1 MMGIAVRGVSAVV
14 AAVSILL
21 AAAYNLDLEN
31 PMLLQPADQSG
42 IHFGFSLAHLYDGTH
57 RRLLVGA
64 PRANTSKELQ
74 RPGALYS
81 CHLDTSTDKCE
92 QVTVKQDKYREW
104 ITEDIQDDQGLG
116 FSLASDGK
124 ENIVVCAP
132 RWHVHELSGSRAKD
146 LPLGI
151 CFAKR
156 GSEPEFESF
165 SPPYAFSAVQDISY
179 LNNGS
184 CQFGMSVAHGK
195 GEQSFTVGSPGCW
208 NWQGDTWEMD
218 LEQSLESVT
227 SLRRVSH
234 LTLQDVDQIYDA
246 SASSPLPLYT
256 TVTDLYLGYSVAG
269 IIFGGAP
276 AIVSS
281 MPRTV
286 STRQLKVDDRDTI
299 LGPIIYI
306 LQQDTFNQNKLNVMD
321 KMKPPETS
329 SNDKDT
335 GDTKFTFFGYS
346 LTTLDVNGDGL
357 EDVVAG
363 APFYYAS
370 TNYDQ
375 GAIFVYMQK
384 TFHLPGDVSQQ
395 LGYQMEGEKTAAPR
409 MGSGPHGRFGSCVAA
424 LGDIDNDGYHDVAV
438 GAPFLPDGGAV
449 FVYMGSS
456 NGLEK
461 EHKQVIQ
468 ASSVSPH
475 MQLSGFG
482 FSISQ
487 RLPGDSGLGYDVAV
501 GAYTSDAVLVF
512 RSKVV
517 LSLIWTLNFS
527 SFMDLTSENCTYK
540 NQRYSCVQVSVCL
553 NYHKI
558 NDNKLDAQTLDF
570 IFSLS
575 ADKAKQRL
583 LFNTGS
589 SSVNDVMLGV
599 PEDTERC
606 QTYDILAKPDI
617 QDVVKPFPIKGEIS
631 LISTDNKVMLH
642 PSSEVYKEV
651 ELAIQVHCASED
663 VRLCL
668 SDVILKYNIVKNYTL
683 MASQPIEISFV
694 VENRGET
701 AYNTLFMID
710 SFGDLLLSEST
721 SNIVCQIVLANIHCN
736 IDSIFTNN
744 SKVSS
749 IILSA
754 YFSTCYSSF
763 IQDKAYRVCSPEFLD
778 EEIKKIFDIGMKLR
792 HPKVFVESAL
802 LTAKKTY
809 CRTEPKVTPQ
819 SKNVLVLPYNENLSI
834 LPNALRRLNIQVVFK
849 NSRTVRSILMK
860 NASQQRVGGIYKDG
874 CNGCSLSYL
883 GQTGKSLEVRMSQ
896 HRYSIRIA
904 KESNAIF
911 NHIKACN
918 NPANCQEP
926 RVIFRCSSWL
936 ETNIVESA
944 VIKHEISFV
953 VENRGET
960 AYNTLFM
967 IDSFGDLLLSESTS
981 NIVCQIVLANIHCNI
996 DSIFTN
1002 NSKVEFRLWLIPSA
1016 NFFSSL
1022 RTHEAVFN
1030 MTANVTTTSGVTNPA
1045 AAHTTFQIPI
1055 TVTPSLDLTKEAS
1068 VPGVVEY
1075 NNSIYFKTPSEAT
1088 SEEELGNEIKHKFK
1102 IFNGNKFSIYATEV
1116 TLMWPLKIDGMY
1128 LLYPMGYPSIT
1139 GVRPEYCVFTGEE
1152 LKFMESSSDKG
1163 YQERLDTRTL
1173 TMLDKNVPGSVVA
1186 GKNTEYALFN
1196 CSFGE
1201 LGEKEEVYIQLRYR
1215 LVQRTIEKLEV
1226 GSDLQNISSRA
1237 ELKMLQLPLSAD
1249 PPSGSY
1255 VSYIFTEI
1263 SYKEGSP
1270 KFAVAWWVYLVSIL
1284 GGLLLLVLIALILWK
1299 CGFFKRNRLK
1309 QPDNLSQKEKKGE
1322 EEEEEE
1328 EEDNPV
1334 TPHTPMLK
1342 MTENASEDFQFSTN

>member
-1 MMGIAVRGVSAVV
+1 
-14 AAVSILL
+14 
-21 AAAYNLDLEN
+21 LEN

-218 LEQSLESVT
+218 LEQSLENVT

-269 IIFGGAP
+269 IIFGGVP

-363 APFYYAS
+363 APFYYTS

-395 LGYQMEGEKTAAPR
+395 LGYQMEGEKTGAPR

-606 QTYDILAKPDI
+606 QTYDILAKHDI

-744 SKVSS
+744 SKV
-749 IILSA
+749 
-754 YFSTCYSSF
+754 
-763 IQDKAYRVCSPEFLD
+763 
-778 EEIKKIFDIGMKLR
+778 
-792 HPKVFVESAL
+792 
-802 LTAKKTY
+802 
-809 CRTEPKVTPQ
+809 
-819 SKNVLVLPYNENLSI
+819 
-834 LPNALRRLNIQVVFK
+834 
-849 NSRTVRSILMK
+849 
-860 NASQQRVGGIYKDG
+860 
-874 CNGCSLSYL
+874 
-883 GQTGKSLEVRMSQ
+883 
-896 HRYSIRIA
+896 
-904 KESNAIF
+904 
-911 NHIKACN
+911 
-918 NPANCQEP
+918 
-926 RVIFRCSSWL
+926 
-936 ETNIVESA
+936 
-944 VIKHEISFV
+944 
-953 VENRGET
+953 
-960 AYNTLFM
+960 
-967 IDSFGDLLLSESTS
+967 
-981 NIVCQIVLANIHCNI
+981 
-996 DSIFTN
+996 
-1002 NSKVEFRLWLIPSA
+1002 EFRLWLIPSA

-1075 NNSIYFKTPSEAT
+1075 NNSVYFKTPSEAT